1 MRFKDKFLF
10 IVFSCILFSLQ
21 AKGQNISVSSFK
33 MMENDLTAITTGT
46 LERDQNG
53 ETAALIKVVTTEQGY
68 SFDGGMVG
76 ITKVKQEVGE
86 VWVYVPHGIKKITVK
101 HPQLGVLR
109 DYYFPIPIEKAR
121 TYEMVLTTGKVQTFV
136 NQSLKKQFV
145 VFTVNPVNAYVE
157 FNGEQLE
164 LDETGYAAV
173 SMPYGTYTYRVTCP
187 DYHTTAGSIEVKGG
201 EKPEVNVNLTPNYG
215 WLEVKAAPTYHG
227 ANVYIDGKKEGVT
240 PMEKKQMK
248 SGLYRVKV
256 EKPLY
261 KDYETS
267 VTIEDGKVFSLEVS
281 QMEPNFATVEL
292 VVDEKSEIWVDG
304 VLKGTGKWSGS
315 LGVGDHQVET
325 KQMSHVPSSETIRI
339 FDTEA
344 RVIQLKKPTPLYSDM
359 EIVSV
364 PPRAKVYIDGEYV
377 GETPMIQNEVLIGNR
392 ELVFEKDGYP
402 RHTKYVMVNYGVIC
416 SVKAN
421 LNEVSDNKPQSTS
434 TAQSVA
440 SSASSTTAKSTQVSQ
455 TSPTVT
461 NTATTKKETVDEA
474 GVKLKVK
481 DSSSYSL
488 YVDGRYKG
496 YFIGDNYS
504 LGSMRPGS
512 YDVKVKSKKYVG
524 NKIFY
529 VNNNTTDLYLK
540 TKRRNNYFHSNA
552 SVYAGGTFTVPYF
565 CGGFKLGGYIKGV
578 NAEFNYVTNSHNT
591 WSDARLGYGF
601 NLGRNWLLTPQVGY
615 FRWSWWSWYGNYI
628 NSQYYDDYGY
638 PFGQSSSGEWHEY
651 QRYEFDQGVSLACR
665 VQHCFSRYVSVA
677 LTPVF
682 FLGDYFDADV
692 ELSFILTF
700 PFTKK

>member
-10 IVFSCILFSLQ
+10 IIFSCLLFSLQ
-21 AKGQNISVSSFK
+21 AKGQDISVSSFK
-33 MMENDLTAITTGT
+33 MMENDLTANTTGT

-53 ETAALIKVVTTEQGY
+53 EVAALIKIVTTEQGF

-76 ITKVKQEVGE
+76 VTKVKQEVGE
-86 VWVYVPHGIKKITVK
+86 VWVYVPHGIKKITIK

-145 VFTVNPVNAYVE
+145 IFTVTPANAYVE

-164 LDETGYAAV
+164 LDETGYAAI
-173 SMPYGTYTYRVTCP
+173 SMPYGAYTYRVTCP

-201 EKPEVNVNLTPNYG
+201 EKPEVNVNLIPNYG
-215 WLEVKAAPTYHG
+215 WLEVKVAPALHG
-227 ANVYIDGKKEGVT
+227 ANIYIDGKKEGVT
-240 PMEKKQMK
+240 PLDKKQMK
-248 SGLYRVKV
+248 SGLYRVRV

-261 KDYETS
+261 KDYEAS
-267 VTIEDGKVFSLEVS
+267 VTIEDGKVFLLEVT
-281 QMEPNFATVEL
+281 QMEPNFAAVEL

-339 FDTEA
+339 FDTEP

-416 SVKAN
+416 SVNAN
-421 LNEVSDNKPQSTS
+421 LNEASDNKPQSASTS
-434 TAQSVA
+434 QAV

-481 DSSSYSL
+481 NPSSYSL

-524 NKIFY
+524 NKLFY

-552 SVYAGGTFTVPYF
+552 SIYAGGTFTVPY
-565 CGGFKLGGYIKGV
+565 CLGGFKVGGYIKGV
-578 NAEFNYVTNSHNT
+578 NAEFNYVTDSYNT
-591 WSDARLGYGF
+591 WSDVRLGYGF

-615 FRWSWWSWYGNYI
+615 FRWSWWSWDSNYI
-628 NSQYYDDYGY
+628 NGQYYDDYGY
-638 PFGQSSSGEWHEY
+638 PFGQSSSGEWYEY

-692 ELSFILTF
+692 ELSFILTL